1 MKRIFKKKA
10 RDGQDFCVAKKAEN
24 TPATEPL
31 DGHAFSSQN
40 LEKGKSSYVTVDLF
54 YRSTFSSD

>member
-24 TPATEPL
+24 TPATEPWTDTRSHL
-31 DGHAFSSQN
+31 RTWKK
-40 LEKGKSSYVTVDLF
+40 EKVPT
-54 YRSTFSSD
+54 